1 MTSRFNQQFSG
12 LRGEAEKESKFKRIH
27 MNKIVPARPSQQS
40 NKSVSP
46 EKVRSDKVRSE
57 KANNSSLYDVSIKN
71 GSVLDKLGTHK
82 QYGWDSPATR
92 STGSARTS

>member
-1 MTSRFNQQFSG
+1 MTSRFSQQFSG

-27 MNKIVPARPSQQS
+27 MNKIVPARASQQS

-46 EKVRSDKVRSE
+46 EKVRSE

-92 STGSARTS
+92 STGSARMS